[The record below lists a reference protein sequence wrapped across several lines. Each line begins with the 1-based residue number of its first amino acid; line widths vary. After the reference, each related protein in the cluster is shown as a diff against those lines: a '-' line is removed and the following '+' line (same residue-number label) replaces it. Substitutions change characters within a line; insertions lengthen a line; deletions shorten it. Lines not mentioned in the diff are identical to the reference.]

1 VTALLADETPLRL
14 HTAAERAFPDG
25 SMTASGLRR
34 EAAKGNLVIERIAG
48 KDYTTLAEIERMRV
62 KCRVQAKVRGS
73 GCASAPAAPP
83 PGSSA
88 TATTSKALAAL
99 HESLSA
105 LRKPSLPTSPRN
117 TSRAR
122 GKAPVIP
129 LQSRSRMS

>member
-1 VTALLADETPLRL
+1 MTALLTMDVPLRL

-62 KCRVQAKVRGS
+62 KCRVQAKARGC
-73 GCASAPAAPP
+73 GFASAPADPQ
-83 PGSSA
+83 PGSSG
-88 TATTSKALAAL
+88 TAPTSKALAAL

-105 LRKPSLPTSPRN
+105 LKKPSPNTSQRSTSPR
-117 TSRAR
+117 RA
-122 GKAPVIP
+122 KAPVIQ